1 MLSGGIGNQEISLY
15 KLLFMIDACIKF
27 EYYCLP
33 ITSPSAKLGALCT
46 GYEYDLY
53 YCIHFKFSIN
63 ILIKIGAFPLC
74 FYQTWSR
81 FLCILLIFQLGL
93 IISGS
98 IKGHRSSI

>member
-1 MLSGGIGNQEISLY
+1 MFSGGIGNQEISFY

-46 GYEYDLY
+46 GYTTF
-53 YCIHFKFSIN
+53 IIASISKFSIK

-74 FYQTWSR
+74 FYQ
-81 FLCILLIFQLGL
+81 
-93 IISGS
+93 
-98 IKGHRSSI
+98 K